1 MSSSLFKT
9 IMKVFQL
16 KDKSFPVFIQKNKDI
31 HLKLM
36 HLCAFYLKPKDETN
50 IHL

>member
-9 IMKVFQL
+9 IMKTFHL
-16 KDKSFPVFIQKNKDI
+16 KEKPFPVFIQRNKEV

-36 HLCAFYLKPKDETN
+36 HLCAFYIKPKDEGSA
-50 IHL
+50 HL